1 MVSTPVDTDGA
12 WAANDADDSLGGVPV
27 YDPNDVPTKKRTPRG
42 ASGGEADEV
51 KTRKPRS
58 PNKPKEGK
66 VSQVD
71 IGGIEALLFSVHTML
86 ASSTQVPELLLAPEE
101 AHQIATALANVQRHY
116 AIEAS
121 AKAVDWANLM
131 MVVGAVYGTRFV
143 SYRLRTARKSQ

>member
-71 IGGIEALLFSVHTML
+71 IGGIEALL
-86 ASSTQVPELLLAPEE
+86 APEE